1 MEQQAKKLI
10 TLKNISITSQDQ
22 TLIKYFNLE
31 LLSGECKIISA
42 PTGSGKT
49 TLFNYIAD
57 ILPSKG
63 FKVSGELLKTPGLKI
78 SYAFQ
83 EPRLISSV
91 NVIQNIMLPLQ
102 NLLDSEHAMSV
113 ARIWLQK
120 FNLLNKVN
128 ESPLR
133 LSGGEQQRAN
143 LARAFAYSQVLSS
156 SKKCPCVLLLD
167 EPFASQDE
175 QNARNIETLIREQL
189 LLPDVGCL
197 IISHNTQNISSDFFK
212 LSIPL

>member
-1 MEQQAKKLI
+1 MEEEAKKLLTI
-10 TLKNISITSQDQ
+10 KNLSISSREQ
-22 TLIKYFNLE
+22 TLIRYLNLE
-31 LLSGECKIISA
+31 LLSGQCKVISA

-63 FKVSGELLKTPGLKI
+63 FKVSGELSKAAGLKV

-83 EPRLISSV
+83 EPRLISSI
-91 NVIQNIMLPLQ
+91 NILQNIMLPLQ
-102 NLLDSEHAMSV
+102 NLLDGEKAMSV

-120 FNLLNKVN
+120 FNLLNKVYDY
-128 ESPLR
+128 PAK

-156 SKKCPCVLLLD
+156 SKKASCLLLLD

-175 QNARNIETLIREQL
+175 ENARNIEGLIREQL
-189 LLPDVGCL
+189 LFPDLACL
-197 IISHNTQNISSDFFK
+197 VISHNTQNISSDFFK

>member
-1 MEQQAKKLI
+1 MEEQSNNLLTIKNLCISSQGR
-10 TLKNISITSQDQ
+10 TL
-22 TLIKYFNLE
+22 LRYFNLE
-31 LLSGECKIISA
+31 LPAGQVKVISA
-42 PTGSGKT
+42 PTGTGKT

-57 ILPSKG
+57 LLPPKG
-63 FKVSGELLKTPGLKI
+63 FEVSGELSKADDLKI

-83 EPRLISSV
+83 EPRLIPSV

-102 NLLDSEHAMSV
+102 NLLDSEHSAAV

-120 FNLLNKVN
+120 FNLLNKLQEAPN
-128 ESPLR
+128 K

-143 LARAFAYSQVLSS
+143 LARAFAYAQVLVT
-156 SKKCPCVLLLD
+156 SKKNPCVLLLD

-175 QNARNIETLIREQL
+175 QNIHNIDALIREQM
-189 LLPDVGCL
+189 LLPDIACL

-212 LSIPL
+212 LSIPV